1 MSRSR
6 YCLHIALGLTLLL
19 GSVDMSLNMYY
30 FTEGEKYILYFS
42 LVDAVVFTIL
52 TIVLV
57 ICTVQLFNFLKV
69 LRHTSKKERL
79 LMVLGASTSLRKPSS
94 TLQMPVVVSSTKTS
108 HGSCTCFLFSTS
120 SQSSRSSHLILSD
133 LSVTPVSA
141 KRSREKT
148 R

>member
-1 MSRSR
+1 MSQSR

-57 ICTVQLFNFLKV
+57 ICTIQLFNFLKV

-79 LMVLGASTSLRKPSS
+79 LI
-94 TLQMPVVVSSTKTS
+94 VVVTFFFTASYGVRCFYLITQAFLDTS
-108 HGSCTCFLFSTS
+108 DAGCGV
-120 SQSSRSSHLILSD
+120 QY
-133 LSVTPVSA
+133 
-141 KRSREKT
+141 
-148 R
+148 